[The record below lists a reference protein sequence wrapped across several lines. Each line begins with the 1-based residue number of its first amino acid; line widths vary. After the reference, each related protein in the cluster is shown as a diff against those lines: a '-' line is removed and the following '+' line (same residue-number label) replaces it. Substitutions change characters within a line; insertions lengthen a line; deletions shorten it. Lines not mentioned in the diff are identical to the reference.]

1 MFNLFRAVVDRV
13 KAVFATAAALEL
25 EADLLARDA
34 ECRAELLRLAAR
46 YEAEGLPTVADRL
59 RRQAE
64 ATSAEA
70 PAASVLPAL
79 DHLRGGAVPTDPA
92 PALHSPAPPEPA
104 ANGDRLPAPSNGRK
118 KGR

>member
-1 MFNLFRAVVDRV
+1 MFNLFRLVTDRI

-34 ECRAELLRLAAR
+34 ERRAELLRLASR

-79 DHLRGGAVPTDPA
+79 DHLRGETASASPT
-92 PALHSPAPPEPA
+92 PALPEPA
-104 ANGDRLPAPSNGRK
+104 ANGDRLPVPSNGRK
-118 KGR
+118 KSR

>member
-1 MFNLFRAVVDRV
+1 MFNLFRVITDRI

-34 ECRAELLRLAAR
+34 ERRAELLRLAAR
-46 YEAEGLPTVADRL
+46 YESEGLPTVAERL

-64 ATSAEA
+64 ATSAET
-70 PAASVLPAL
+70 PAATVLPAL
-79 DHLRGGAVPTDPA
+79 AHLQGQAQPLTTS
-92 PALHSPAPPEPA
+92 PALPEPA
-104 ANGDRLPAPSNGRK
+104 ANGDRLPAPANGRK